1 MSEVFKIFV
10 ISLIILFG
18 CIYGGMLLLLGI
30 PEVEADV
37 ATTSVTVGNAAP
49 SVSNVVLNG
58 GSDITLTEN
67 TATTVECTATL
78 TDNNGGSDIT
88 SANAV
93 IFRSGVGS
101 SCTADDNN
109 CYQVS
114 CVLGDVSGN
123 DRNATC
129 TAQIWFH
136 ADPTD
141 SGTYASENWDCEVT
155 AQDSQNATGSATTT
169 TPVELNTLVA
179 LDVTPSISY
188 GTLAPGQTLDCS
200 VLTIATTTGNTAI
213 DANISG
219 TQMCTD
225 YPTCAG
231 DTIAT
236 SSQHYATSSVVYG
249 SGYALSDTPTL
260 LEFTTGK
267 PTTHPSNQAQ
277 NIYWGIQIPSGQ
289 PTGDYTGE
297 NTFTV
302 TQD

>member
-1 MSEVFKIFV
+1 
-10 ISLIILFG
+10 LIILFG